1 MGSSLGCF
9 GDDDNGNDTVCYSL
23 VGVTGVSL
31 VLLLAAVLFL
41 SCVCW
46 RKKRQRRRAVQ
57 SREQIN
63 SDAKY
68 VLQPIL

>member
-41 SCVCW
+41 SCVCF
-46 RKKRQRRRAVQ
+46 RRR
-57 SREQIN
+57 
-63 SDAKY
+63 KTLL
-68 VLQPIL
+68 VLLVAMKRSGYR